1 MVIISNDV
9 LNVLNRV
16 FLVGIGYE
24 GKPPLLYAESMNQL
38 EQLDKSI
45 TNVFASSVSN
55 APYAWKRDNVRVLV
69 VRNLMLSYERLELED
84 GTINV
89 VVHEVAENG
98 VIVTESKR
106 MVKRTNQIIRETIYD
121 FIKRNTFQIR

>member
-1 MVIISNDV
+1 M
-9 LNVLNRV
+9 
-16 FLVGIGYE
+16 F
-24 GKPPLLYAESMNQL
+24 
-38 EQLDKSI
+38 
-45 TNVFASSVSN
+45 
-55 APYAWKRDNVRVLV
+55 
-69 VRNLMLSYERLELED
+69 SYERLELED